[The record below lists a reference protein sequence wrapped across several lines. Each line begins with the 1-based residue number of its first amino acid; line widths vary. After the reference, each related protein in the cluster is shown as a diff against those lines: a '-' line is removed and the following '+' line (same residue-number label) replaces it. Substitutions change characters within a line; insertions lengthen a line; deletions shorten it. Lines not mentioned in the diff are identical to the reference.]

1 MTTWVRGLALLA
13 GLFTTVLAGPAG
25 AGNAQPSA
33 EARALLSRQFD
44 AFAHDDAAG
53 AYALVT
59 PALKM
64 IFTDPDVF
72 MGMVRNRY
80 APVYR
85 HRDVDFGDAEV
96 SGDTMTI
103 TATLVDGDNQLWTA
117 LYTLERQPDG
127 GWLIN
132 SCKLIRPVESAL
144 RTGRLS

>member
-1 MTTWVRGLALLA
+1 MTNWIRGLALVA
-13 GLFTTVLAGPAG
+13 GLFTTILACTAG
-25 AGNAQPSA
+25 AGDAQVSS
-33 EARALLSRQFD
+33 EARALISRQFD
-44 AFAHDDAAG
+44 AFARDDAAG

-64 IFTDPDVF
+64 TFTDPDIF

-85 HRDVDFGDAEV
+85 HRNVDFGDAKV
-96 SGDTMTI
+96 DGDTIAI
-103 TATLVDGDNQLWTA
+103 TATLVDGDNQVWTA

-127 GWLIN
+127 RWLIN
-132 SCKLIRPVESAL
+132 SCKLIRPMESEL